1 MFPAVPLSVVRHR
14 RRPTMRHPSV
24 IPESSVTPPQ
34 PMDAIDD
41 ATDVTVPI
49 TLQTFGAARIVL
61 PEQVLGMH
69 NALLFML
76 VLRMAYA
83 PSMAVRRE
91 TLLEEFW
98 PDQEDARQRGNLRQA
113 LYKLRT
119 LGVRTALRGDAVQL
133 DATQVRRTF
142 SLVPSVDAFE
152 RDITCGTEPYGT
164 FLPDITPP
172 TAALQEWVERTR
184 ETMHGAVRRVL
195 VDVLRQRRERA
206 DWNGSQM
213 VAQWLLQLD
222 PLNEDGTLALAEC
235 TALTG
240 SKAEAIAILDRYLA
254 ELGPAAGDIRL
265 PATLLRK
272 RFVETPQRRRSVALV
287 TDKFFVGREQDLS
300 AMTMSLRRARW
311 HDGSAVLLHA
321 PPGMG
326 KSRLMAEM
334 VKVAQFEGYHDIVIE
349 CRESI
354 NARPLGALIEVLP
367 ELINAPGS
375 MGCAPESLTVL
386 RKLLGEE
393 PAPAEG
399 AAEEPPVT
407 EPATDLSPA
416 ERIERAIR
424 TMRAQ
429 SIRHAVV
436 DLFAAVSDERPIFL
450 LVEDVHW
457 LDDSSWEVLSDVM
470 QRVNEMR
477 VYIVLTSRFVT
488 VREERPSRVP
498 TPLTYRK
505 LEPLDAP
512 ALSAMI
518 RGVAG
523 EHSLVVADDVERWI
537 IGGCEGNP
545 LMLRAL
551 LEHWAVTGNAEGV
564 PPSLSSLIDQ
574 RLDRLDGQAQ
584 QALQATSL
592 LGAFANLE
600 RVKLALELPLHDL
613 IRVIEQ
619 LELSNC
625 LSSNQSALVITH
637 NLVREVALRRMS
649 PLIASALRASIA
661 DVLEAEYLRTGDLVV
676 LHEALGHTELSGRTN
691 VLHRYLL
698 TYDEALLE
706 GGRPGGV
713 LRAIRTLGEALP
725 HILEERHFE
734 ILQLRL
740 NTQAGSYRRAI
751 GNSLG
756 SLKLPEDVSSLSIP
770 EVEELVAI
778 ADAAHRADPIIDRDV
793 VASFVSLVARQKRLP
808 LATRVRAAEVGLTIS
823 ANTCDGACAADCYF
837 AVCGELEGAE
847 HADASNRLSLLYH
860 AIFGDLEK
868 AESVAKSIIKSAER
882 RPSSTTVAIDL
893 SRAAYTLRLCGSFD
907 ASVAALKRHFEMSH
921 ELNLPRHGLY
931 SAWQIAQIDM
941 ERGNIDSVEHWNRKL
956 EEILQDDDDPI
967 SSSFVTAHFCRC
979 AIDERNRP
987 LALKLLQ
994 QVKARQPK
1002 LPTKKASAYVLAL
1015 ELACDLLNT
1024 RGQISADLVEAAIE
1038 RHRQTS
1044 AYGTTDFLTSTI
1056 ADSLCR
1062 LGRGGEAAELIRNYV
1077 KNARRE
1083 RGALSRALIAS
1094 SKKAEAS

>member
-1 MFPAVPLSVVRHR
+1 
-14 RRPTMRHPSV
+14 
-24 IPESSVTPPQ
+24 
-34 PMDAIDD
+34 MDAKEDSSD
-41 ATDVTVPI
+41 EGLPL

-61 PEQVLGMH
+61 GKQALGMH
-69 NALLFML
+69 NALLFLL
-76 VLRMAYA
+76 VLRLAYA
-83 PSMAVRRE
+83 PSMGVRRDA
-91 TLLEEFW
+91 LLEEFW
-98 PDQEDARQRGNLRQA
+98 PDQDEVRQRGNLRQA

-119 LGVRTALRGDAVQL
+119 LGVRTALRGDTVQL

-142 SLVPSVDAFE
+142 SLTPTVDGFE
-152 RDITCGTEPYGT
+152 RDVTRGTEPYGT

-172 TAALQEWVERTR
+172 TAALQEWLERTR
-184 ETMHGAVRRVL
+184 EVMHGAVRRVL
-195 VDVLRQRRERA
+195 VDVLRQRRERG
-206 DWNGSQM
+206 DWNGMQM

-235 TALTG
+235 TALSG

-254 ELGPAAGDIRL
+254 ELGPDAGDIRL
-265 PATLLRK
+265 PVTLLRK

-287 TDKFFVGREQDLS
+287 TDKFFVGREQELS

-311 HDGSAVLLHA
+311 HDGSAVLVHA

-326 KSRLMAEM
+326 KSRLTAEM
-334 VKVAQFEGYHDIVIE
+334 VKVAQFEGYHDLVIE

-354 NARPLGALIEVLP
+354 NARQLGALIEVLP
-367 ELINAPGS
+367 ELLQAPGS

-386 RKLLGEE
+386 RKLLGPERASADATVEE
-393 PAPAEG
+393 PS
-399 AAEEPPVT
+399 PP
-407 EPATDLSPA
+407 EPAADLTTA
-416 ERIERAIR
+416 ERIELAMR

-457 LDDSSWEVLSDVM
+457 LDDASWEVLSDVI

-551 LEHWAVTGNAEGV
+551 LEHWAVTGNADGV

-574 RLDRLDGQAQ
+574 RLNRLDGQAQ

-600 RVKLALELPLHDL
+600 RVKLATELPLHDL

-637 NLVREVALRRMS
+637 HLVKEVALRRMS
-649 PLIASALRASIA
+649 PLITSALRASIA

-676 LHEALGHTELSGRTN
+676 LHEALGHTELSGRAN
-691 VLHRYLL
+691 VLRRYLL
-698 TYDEALLE
+698 TYGEALVE

-713 LRAIRTLGEALP
+713 LRAIKSLGKVLP
-725 HILEERHFE
+725 HIQEERHFE

-751 GNSLG
+751 GNSFG
-756 SLKLPEDVSSLSIP
+756 SLKLPDDISALSTS

-778 ADAAHRADPIIDRDV
+778 ADAAHRADSVIDREV
-793 VASFVSLVARQKRLP
+793 VGSFVSLVARRKQLP
-808 LATRVRAAEVGLTIS
+808 LITRVRAAEVGLTIS
-823 ANTCDGACAADCYF
+823 ANTCDGSCAADCYF
-837 AVCGELEGAE
+837 AVCGELEGSE
-847 HADASNRLSLLYH
+847 HVDASNRLSLMYH

-868 AESVAKSIIKSAER
+868 AESVAKSIIRSVER
-882 RPSSTTVAIDL
+882 RSSSTTVAIDL

-907 ASVAALKRHFEMSH
+907 ASITALKRHFVMSH

-931 SAWQIAQIDM
+931 SAWQIAQIDL
-941 ERGNIDSVEHWNRKL
+941 ERGNFDSVEHWNGKL
-956 EEILQDDDDPI
+956 TEILKNDDDPI
-967 SSSFVTAHFCRC
+967 SSNFVTAHFCRC

-987 LALKLLQ
+987 LALKLLE
-994 QVKARQPK
+994 QVKASQPK
-1002 LPTKKASAYVLAL
+1002 LPTRKASAYVLAL
-1015 ELACDLLNT
+1015 ELACDLINT
-1024 RGQISADLVEAAIE
+1024 RGQISADLVEAALE

-1062 LGRGGEAAELIRNYV
+1062 LGRRGEAVELIRNYV

-1083 RGALSRALIAS
+1083 RGALSRALMAS
-1094 SKKAEAS
+1094 LKKADAS

>member
-1 MFPAVPLSVVRHR
+1 
-14 RRPTMRHPSV
+14 
-24 IPESSVTPPQ
+24 
-34 PMDAIDD
+34 MDAIDEIPTD
-41 ATDVTVPI
+41 AVPL
-49 TLQTFGAARIVL
+49 TLQTFGAARIML
-61 PEQVLGMH
+61 GDQTLGMH

-83 PSMAVRRE
+83 PSMAVRRD
-91 TLLEEFW
+91 TVLEEFW
-98 PDQEDARQRGNLRQA
+98 PDQDEVRQRGNLRQA

-119 LGVRTALRGDAVQL
+119 LGVHAALRGDVIQL
-133 DATQVRRTF
+133 DAVQVQRTF
-142 SLVPSVDAFE
+142 SLAPSIESFE
-152 RDITCGTEPYGT
+152 RDITCGSEPYGT

-172 TAALQEWVERTR
+172 TTALQAWIERTR

-195 VDVLRQRRERA
+195 VEVLRLRRERA
-206 DWNGSQM
+206 DWKGTQM

-235 TALTG
+235 AALTG

-300 AMTMSLRRARW
+300 AMTISLRRARW

-354 NARPLGALIEVLP
+354 NERPLGALIEVLP

-407 EPATDLSPA
+407 EPAADLSPA

-457 LDDSSWEVLSDVM
+457 LDDASWEVLSDVM

-498 TPLTYRK
+498 TSLTYRK

-592 LGAFANLE
+592 LGAFASLE
-600 RVKLALELPLHDL
+600 RIKLVLELPVHEL
-613 IRVIEQ
+613 IVAIEQ
-619 LELSNC
+619 LEMSGSLLASQ
-625 LSSNQSALVITH
+625 SSLVITH
-637 NLVREVALRRMS
+637 NLVREVAIRRMS
-649 PLIASALRASIA
+649 PLVQQALRASIA
-661 DVLEAEYLRTGDLVV
+661 DTLESEFCRTGDLAV
-676 LHEALGHTELSGRTN
+676 LLESLSHTELSGRPE
-691 VLHRYLL
+691 VLHKFFLKH
-698 TYDEALLE
+698 DEALVE
-706 GGRPGGV
+706 GDRPSTV
-713 LRAIRTLGEALP
+713 LRALETLRRQIPKTKNERRLTRLQLNQESKNGEWGRILALLPGGIVLPADPRTLTSGDVDEFLSFIEA
-725 HILEERHFE
+725 
-734 ILQLRL
+734 
-740 NTQAGSYRRAI
+740 AYRSSPI
-751 GNSLG
+751 VD
-756 SLKLPEDVSSLSIP
+756 PVSLSAFAAGIARNP
-770 EVEELVAI
+770 SAQIIDRIRAADIGLTIASNTCDVAI
-778 ADAAHRADPIIDRDV
+778 ANSCYLGLQLSETDIQEDERTQKVALMYHTVFGSVDAAIRLAEQILQKNEDSRPTAQQVIEYGRAGYVFRMTGKHASAQKAFNRAREVAIEIEAPRQLEYPIWQL
-793 VASFVSLVARQKRLP
+793 AQLSLEVGDN
-808 LATRVRAAEVGLTIS
+808 TAAEHWTAELGKLGTRNQDDAANTYIDGHLCLMAIAGGKKQQAEQHLKQVQRRLTARRPLRTLAFSIGLELGVGLMDKKWKPS
-823 ANTCDGACAADCYF
+823 DAF
-837 AVCGELEGAE
+837 LET
-847 HADASNRLSLLYH
+847 
-860 AIFGDLEK
+860 AI
-868 AESVAKSIIKSAER
+868 VR
-882 RPSSTTVAIDL
+882 
-893 SRAAYTLRLCGSFD
+893 FD
-907 ASVAALKRHFEMSH
+907 AS
-921 ELNLPRHGLY
+921 
-931 SAWQIAQIDM
+931 
-941 ERGNIDSVEHWNRKL
+941 
-956 EEILQDDDDPI
+956 
-967 SSSFVTAHFCRC
+967 
-979 AIDERNRP
+979 
-987 LALKLLQ
+987 
-994 QVKARQPK
+994 
-1002 LPTKKASAYVLAL
+1002 SAYCA
-1015 ELACDLLNT
+1015 
-1024 RGQISADLVEAAIE
+1024 S
-1038 RHRQTS
+1038 
-1044 AYGTTDFLTSTI
+1044 DFLASRI
-1056 ADSLCR
+1056 GESLLR
-1062 LGRGGEAAELIRNYV
+1062 LDRFDEARELLANYT
-1077 KNARRE
+1077 KGKRRE
-1083 RGALSRALIAS
+1083 QAAPTAFLKPVLSRIAFR
-1094 SKKAEAS
+1094 